1 MSDWSSDVCSSDLPV
16 VLGGEDEELRGDAA
30 ALERGES
37 RKTLAVGDTEIL
49 LAGDDQHRGLPF
61 RDMIDRVPF
70 FGVGAF
76 PPRAAMIPFVE
87 PELLG
92 LERHR
97 AQVRSEE
104 HTSELQ
110 SLMRISYA
118 VFCLKKKK

>member
-1 MSDWSSDVCSSDLPV
+1 MRISDWSSDVCSSDL
-16 VLGGEDEELRGDAA
+16 
-30 ALERGES
+30 
-37 RKTLAVGDTEIL
+37 
-49 LAGDDQHRGLPF
+49 DQHRGLPF

-97 AQVRSEE
+97 AQVEDAVVLDEAFEAVGPLARDPVHHIAAIGGAERAGVLD
-104 HTSELQ
+104 SEL
-110 SLMRISYA
+110 LIILAPPGPPALHVLPR
-118 VFCLKKKK
+118 L